1 MTTRILAAACI
12 WTGFIAIAGAAEIIE
27 ARVDR
32 IEDRYHVD
40 FVVMIDGDA
49 EHLRRLITD
58 YANLEALS
66 PSVVGSRLLSGRS
79 GGDARIELTLRPCVL
94 IVFCK
99 SITKVSDSHVE
110 RRSRQVRYV
119 TVPGLS
125 DFQEGRETITMT
137 QAQTE
142 GAQHVRFA
150 YAAVLK
156 PDFYVPPFVGPW
168 LIRRAII
175 NDLEATSRRVEQLLR
190 GEPR

>member
-1 MTTRILAAACI
+1 M
-12 WTGFIAIAGAAEIIE
+12 AGAAEIIE

-49 EHLRRLITD
+49 ERLRRIITD
-58 YANLEALS
+58 YANLKALS
-66 PSVVGSRLLSGRS
+66 PSVVGSRLLSGHS
-79 GGDARIELTLRPCVL
+79 GGNARIEVTLRPCVL

-110 RRSRQVRYV
+110 SDSKRVRYV
-119 TVPGLS
+119 MVPGLS
-125 DFQEGRETITMT
+125 DFEEGNETITMT
-137 QAQTE
+137 RVQTD
-142 GAQHVRFA
+142 GAEHVRFA

-175 NDLEATSRRVEQLLR
+175 SDLEATSRRVEQLLR
-190 GEPR
+190 SEPR